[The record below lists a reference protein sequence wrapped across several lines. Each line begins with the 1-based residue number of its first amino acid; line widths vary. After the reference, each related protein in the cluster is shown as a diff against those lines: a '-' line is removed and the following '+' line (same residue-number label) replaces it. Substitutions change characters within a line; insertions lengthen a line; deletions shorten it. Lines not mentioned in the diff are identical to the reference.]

1 MEKNMSQLISVEEML
16 DALFD
21 RADTSENRLVCCKCF
36 VENRKYIVA
45 MSLSNSSAN
54 VFIYNTEDNTYFIA
68 AIASSEEWDDADKR
82 ISDFFDCSNQNGL
95 TISEYAEYW
104 YSRIEPNSDIISD
117 SIKQKRSF
125 FFCCYPETFED
136 HYNPMDETGR
146 TVLLITE
153 FLDDF
158 SSVHFYVHFLDTGAA
173 ISLGGDTDYEELLS
187 KIYDSFC
194 EYEEECQ
201 IKEREDDNRFYP
213 QNHYDASDFSKIKSM
228 VLEGI
233 KKSYKNDIGIFSF
246 RFRTDA
252 GNFAASVVAVS
263 SELSEVQV
271 MIHNTDTNETFIRAV
286 PDRQFFEKIFAADL
300 YIALFPKEAHALYQ
314 EKTFDPM
321 FEKIKEQITDILD
334 KARQECTSSCS
345 FHCWNKDIPELGE
358 KYSADAVLEQDS
370 NLIHLTVKCPSK
382 KKLSYERTVKI
393 GELYDEILSE
403 LYWFLYPN
411 RIALLIEDIPTE

>member
-68 AIASSEEWDDADKR
+68 AIASSEEWEDADKR

-95 TISEYAEYW
+95 TISEYAENW
-104 YSRIEPNSDIISD
+104 YSRLEPNSNIISN

-125 FFCCYPETFED
+125 FTCCYPETFED
-136 HYNPMDETGR
+136 YYNPMDETGEI
-146 TVLLITE
+146 VLLITE
-153 FLDDF
+153 FSDDF
-158 SSVHFYVHFLDTGAA
+158 SSVHFYVHFLGTDTAF
-173 ISLGGDTDYEELLS
+173 LLS
-187 KIYDSFC
+187 EDTNSPDLVWNLYCKFC
-194 EYEEECQ
+194 DNQEKLQ
-201 IKEREDDNRFYP
+201 IREREADNKFYP
-213 QNHYDASDFSKIKSM
+213 QDKYSASEFTQVKARFCEAIESAFKS
-228 VLEGI
+228 
-233 KKSYKNDIGIFSF
+233 DIGIYSF

-252 GNFAASVVAVS
+252 GNYAASVVAVS
-263 SELSEVQV
+263 SELCEVRV
-271 MIHNTDTNETFIRAV
+271 MIHNIDSNQTFCRQV
-286 PDRQFFEKIFAADL
+286 PDSRFFEEIFAVDL
-300 YIALFPKEAHALYQ
+300 FIELFPQEAHALYQ

-334 KARQECTSSCS
+334 KARQGCTSSCS

-403 LYWFLYPN
+403 LYRFLYPN
-411 RIALLIEDIPTE
+411 RIALLTEDIPTE

>member
-153 FLDDF
+153 FSDDF

-263 SELSEVQV
+263 SELNEVRV

-334 KARQECTSSCS
+334 KARQGCTSSCS

-403 LYWFLYPN
+403 LYRFLYPN

>member
-153 FLDDF
+153 FSDDF

-173 ISLGGDTDYEELLS
+173 ISLGGDTDYEELLN

-263 SELSEVQV
+263 SELSEVRV

-403 LYWFLYPN
+403 LYRFLYPN

>member
-21 RADTSENRLVCCKCF
+21 RAETSENRLVCCKCF
-36 VENRKYIVA
+36 VDNGKFIVA
-45 MSLSNSSAN
+45 MALSDSYIT
-54 VFIYNTEDNTYFIA
+54 VFVYRTEDDVYSIVYQQYDGD
-68 AIASSEEWDDADKR
+68 WDDTAEKIADFIR
-82 ISDFFDCSNQNGL
+82 CSNKNEL
-95 TISEYAEYW
+95 TVSEYAEYW
-104 YSRIEPNSDIISD
+104 YSRIEPDSNIISD

-125 FFCCYPETFED
+125 FICCYPETFED
-136 HYNPMDETGR
+136 HYDPMSETGE

-153 FLDDF
+153 FSDDF
-158 SSVHFYVHFLDTGAA
+158 SSVHFYVHFLGTDTAF
-173 ISLGGDTDYEELLS
+173 LLS
-187 KIYDSFC
+187 EDTNSPDLVWNLYCKFC
-194 EYEEECQ
+194 DNQEKLQ
-201 IKEREDDNRFYP
+201 IREREADNKFYP
-213 QNHYDASDFSKIKSM
+213 QDKYSASEFTQVKARFCEAIGSAFKS
-228 VLEGI
+228 
-233 KKSYKNDIGIFSF
+233 DIGIYSF

-252 GNFAASVVAVS
+252 GDYAASAVAVS
-263 SELSEVQV
+263 SELCEVRV
-271 MIHNTDTNETFIRAV
+271 MIHNIDTNQTFSRQV
-286 PDRQFFEKIFAADL
+286 PDSRFFEEIFAVDL
-300 YIALFPKEAHALYQ
+300 FIELFPQEAHALYQ

-334 KARQECTSSCS
+334 KARLGCTSSCS

-403 LYWFLYPN
+403 LYRFLYPN

>member
-21 RADTSENRLVCCKCF
+21 RADTSGNRLVCCKCF

-82 ISDFFDCSNQNGL
+82 IYDFFDCSNQNGL
-95 TISEYAEYW
+95 TISEYAENW
-104 YSRIEPNSDIISD
+104 YSRLEPNSNIISN

-125 FFCCYPETFED
+125 FTCCYPETFED
-136 HYNPMDETGR
+136 HYNPMDETGEI
-146 TVLLITE
+146 VLLITE
-153 FLDDF
+153 FSDDF
-158 SSVHFYVHFLDTGAA
+158 SSVHFYVHFLGTDTAF
-173 ISLGGDTDYEELLS
+173 LLS
-187 KIYDSFC
+187 EDTNSPDLVWNLYCKFC
-194 EYEEECQ
+194 DNQEKLQ
-201 IKEREDDNRFYP
+201 IREREADNKFYP
-213 QNHYDASDFSKIKSM
+213 QDKYSASEFTQVKARFCEAIGSAFKS
-228 VLEGI
+228 
-233 KKSYKNDIGIFSF
+233 DIGIYSF

-252 GNFAASVVAVS
+252 GNYAASVVAVS
-263 SELSEVQV
+263 SELCEVRV
-271 MIHNTDTNETFIRAV
+271 MIHNIDSNQTFCRQV
-286 PDRQFFEKIFAADL
+286 PDSRFFEEIFAVDL
-300 YIALFPKEAHALYQ
+300 FIELFPQEAHALYQ

-334 KARQECTSSCS
+334 KARQGCTSSCS

-403 LYWFLYPN
+403 LYRFLYPN